1 MSDPRPAGPGRP
13 FPSGPAVPT
22 GRAPAAPP
30 VPAGP
35 SVTGQGWAPARP
47 AGTPGLRDSRA
58 DLRPALVTVVA
69 LAASGLVAGG
79 LWLWLAPRA
88 DYRVTDADV
97 VPVDGPVS
105 AEIFM
110 ADDGVFVLVLAAL
123 GLLAGLAGWF
133 LLRRHRGALTLAAL
147 ATGSLAAGV
156 VAWQLGEWL
165 GAGPTEAD
173 LTEVGATVTTGLSL
187 GAAAALAV
195 GPFFAVL
202 AYVVAAVL
210 DSRDDLGRPGDDV
223 PAAVP
228 SAPRPPLP
236 PVPPPAPRS

>member
-1 MSDPRPAGPGRP
+1 MP
-13 FPSGPAVPT
+13 
-22 GRAPAAPP
+22 APP
-30 VPAGP
+30 VAVGP
-35 SVTGQGWAPARP
+35 STTRPGWLPARP

-58 DLRPALVTVVA
+58 DLRPALVTVLV
-69 LAASGLVAGG
+69 LAVSGLVAGG

-88 DYRVTDADV
+88 DYRVTDAGV

-110 ADDGVFVLVLAAL
+110 ADDGVFVLLLAAL

-133 LLRRHRGALTLAAL
+133 LLRRYRGALTLAAL

-156 VAWQLGEWL
+156 VAWQLGERL
-165 GAGPTEAD
+165 GAGPTEAQ
-173 LTEVGATVTTGLSL
+173 LAEVGTTVTTGLDL

-202 AYVVAAVL
+202 AYLVAAVL
-210 DSRDDLGRPGDDV
+210 SSEDDLGRPDDQLV
-223 PAAVP
+223 PVTP
-228 SAPRPPLP
+228 PRPPLP
-236 PVPPPAPRS
+236 PVPPPAPRP